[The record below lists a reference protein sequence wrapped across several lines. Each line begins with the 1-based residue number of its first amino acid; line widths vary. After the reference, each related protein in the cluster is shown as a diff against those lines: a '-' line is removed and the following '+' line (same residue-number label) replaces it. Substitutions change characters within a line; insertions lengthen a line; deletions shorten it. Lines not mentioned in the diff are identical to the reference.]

1 MSNKHI
7 LLFRARNLLEIDPH
21 YQVVEDEKQYAK
33 IKAFRDELPHLKAV
47 VMYGG
52 KTDWRLSW
60 PEHMTLRDKVQYKLQ
75 ALIDYCNEMISTLLF
90 VGLKVEIVRAYF
102 GRLREW

>member
-1 MSNKHI
+1 M
-7 LLFRARNLLEIDPH
+7 LFRARNLLEIDPH

-52 KTDWRLSW
+52 KTD
-60 PEHMTLRDKVQYKLQ
+60 
-75 ALIDYCNEMISTLLF
+75 
-90 VGLKVEIVRAYF
+90 
-102 GRLREW
+102 

>member
-7 LLFRARNLLEIDPH
+7 LLFRARNLLEIDRH
-21 YQVVEDEKQYAK
+21 FQVVEDEKQYAK

-52 KTDWRLSW
+52 RTD
-60 PEHMTLRDKVQYKLQ
+60 
-75 ALIDYCNEMISTLLF
+75 
-90 VGLKVEIVRAYF
+90 
-102 GRLREW
+102 